1 MSITIT
7 INKDTGKFNQKRYPF
22 LEDIGEITNLIL
34 GSEESPLDIDDD
46 YLEEALE
53 EIMYDE
59 YLHAKFLRNY
69 MLEEGLYDPVQHAE
83 CEKAYMKMLK
93 D

>member
-1 MSITIT
+1 MKPDVILKLKEQFKAETLAYLGYETI
-7 INKDTGKFNQKRYPF
+7 
-22 LEDIGEITNLIL
+22 LEM
-34 GSEESPLDIDDD
+34 IDDE

-59 YLHAKFLRNY
+59 YLHAKFLRSYLMEHNV
-69 MLEEGLYDPVQHAE
+69 YDPNQHQD

>member
-1 MSITIT
+1 MKPETILKMKEQFKAEM
-7 INKDTGKFNQKRYPF
+7 NAYNAYQMLKEQ
-22 LEDIGEITNLIL
+22 
-34 GSEESPLDIDDD
+34 IDDD

>member
-1 MSITIT
+1 MMKPEAILKLKEQFKAETVAYAGYEAIKSMI
-7 INKDTGKFNQKRYPF
+7 
-22 LEDIGEITNLIL
+22 EDE
-34 GSEESPLDIDDD
+34 

-59 YLHAKFLRNY
+59 YLHAKFLRSY
-69 MLEEGLYDPVQHAE
+69 MMEKDIYDPSQHVE
-83 CEKAYMKMLK
+83 CEKAYKKMLE

>member
-1 MSITIT
+1 M
-7 INKDTGKFNQKRYPF
+7 KQ
-22 LEDIGEITNLIL
+22 EVIL
-34 GSEESPLDIDDD
+34 KLKEQFKAETAAYNGYLMIKNMAEDD

-59 YLHAKFLRNY
+59 YLHAKFLRSY
-69 MLEEGLYDPVQHAE
+69 MMEKGIYDPAQHVE
-83 CEKAYMKMLK
+83 CEKAYQAMIS